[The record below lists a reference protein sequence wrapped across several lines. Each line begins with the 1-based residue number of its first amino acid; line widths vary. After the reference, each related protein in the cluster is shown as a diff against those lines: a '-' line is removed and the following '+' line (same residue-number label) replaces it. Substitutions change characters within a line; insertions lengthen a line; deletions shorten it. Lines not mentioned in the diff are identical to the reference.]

1 MLSKV
6 RDVGGD
12 FGRASITGKSNI
24 KAVNHEAIDFDFV
37 ESKPEQ
43 SFTSEANE
51 NPMDDSD

>member
-1 MLSKV
+1 MKNMLSKV

-37 ESKPEQ
+37 ESKPE
-43 SFTSEANE
+43 
-51 NPMDDSD
+51 